1 MHSFN
6 AELIDL
12 YEEWGRAG
20 NISEGTRR
28 LKRHYL
34 GKFADEFDLRDCTT
48 ADVSSWL
55 ARNPSWKPA
64 TRRAA
69 RSALTTFF
77 SWAHK
82 HGHRADD
89 PAADTMPVR
98 VPLPPPKPVPES
110 LLTDALAKAPERV
123 KLMLLLGAFA
133 GLRRAEIATLHAD
146 NIELETGTLR
156 VTGKGSKTRLLPV
169 HPVLLPYLEAAHTKG
184 GWVFPGPS
192 GKPLTPTT
200 VGRLVKPYLGT
211 LSTHSLRHRFATQV
225 HANSHDLRATQEL
238 LGHSSLATTQ
248 RYLQVTDEQKSAA
261 VLSLG
266 GAA

>member
-6 AELIDL
+6 AELVDQ
-12 YEEWGRAG
+12 YDEWCRAG
-20 NISEGTRR
+20 GMADGTRR

-34 GKFADEFDLRDCTT
+34 GKFADEFDLRTCTT
-48 ADVSSWL
+48 QDIAGWL
-55 ARNPSWKPA
+55 ARNPTWAPA

-77 SWAHK
+77 TWAHK
-82 HGHRADD
+82 QGHRPND

-98 VPLPPPKPVPES
+98 VPMPPPKPVPES
-110 LLTDALAKAPERV
+110 LLTDALEKAPDRV

-133 GLRRAEIATLHAD
+133 GLRRAEIAGLHAD
-146 NIELETGTLR
+146 HIELETGTLR
-156 VTGKGSKTRLLPV
+156 IKGKGSKTRLVPV
-169 HPVLLPYLEAAHTKG
+169 HPVLLPYLEAAKAKG
-184 GWVFPGPS
+184 GYAFPNQAGE
-192 GKPLTPTT
+192 PLTPTT

-211 LSTHSLRHRFATQV
+211 LSTHALRHRFATQV

-248 RYLQVTDEQKSAA
+248 RYLAVTDEAKSAA